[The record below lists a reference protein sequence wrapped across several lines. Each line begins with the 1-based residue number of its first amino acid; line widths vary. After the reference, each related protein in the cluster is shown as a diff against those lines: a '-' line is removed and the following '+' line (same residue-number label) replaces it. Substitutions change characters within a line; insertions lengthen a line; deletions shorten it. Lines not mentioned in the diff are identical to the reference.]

1 MIRIKNLHK
10 RFGSKMVLRGL
21 NLEIRPDETMVII
34 GRSGE
39 GKSVLLKCI
48 LTLIEPDR
56 GEIWFNQ
63 ENILTL
69 KESGRARF
77 RQRCGMLFQGG
88 ALFDSLTIEENVGF
102 GLRRMKNYTE
112 ERIRRIVREKLAL
125 VGLKDIEHL
134 HPAELSGGMKK
145 RAALAR
151 AIAMDPEIILY
162 DEPTTGVDP
171 IMADAINELINE
183 MNRKLPVSSIAVTH
197 DMVSAYKIADRI
209 ALLHE
214 GRIVEV
220 GTPAQIKRTRN
231 PLVRQFI
238 TGSAHGPISLI

>member
-1 MIRIKNLHK
+1 MIRIRNLYK

-21 NLEIRPDETMVII
+21 NLEIRQGETMVII

-39 GKSVLLKCI
+39 GKSVLLKCM
-48 LTLIEPDR
+48 LGLIESDR
-56 GEIWFNQ
+56 GEIWFKQ
-63 ENILTL
+63 ENILAL

-102 GLRRMKNYTE
+102 GLRRMKNHTE
-112 ERIRRIVREKLAL
+112 EQIRGIVQEKLSL
-125 VGLKDIEHL
+125 VGLKNIEHQY
-134 HPAELSGGMKK
+134 PAELSGGMKK

-183 MNRKLPVSSIAVTH
+183 MNRKLPISSIAVTH
-197 DMVSAYKIADRI
+197 DMVSAYKIADRM
-209 ALLHE
+209 ALLHQ

-220 GTPAQIKRTRN
+220 GTPEQIKQTRN